1 MDIEELLR
9 ENTYPGR
16 GIIVGLS
23 PQARAVSAYFI
34 MGRSENSRN
43 RVLSLDKGNLNAEAF
58 DPKQV
63 KDPSLIHYTAFQRF
77 ADVLILSNGDHGDII
92 CSYLKDGETFEQ
104 ALGSSSYE
112 PDEPH
117 YTARISSLVSLK
129 GPFTYKLSI
138 VKKGESGCKRK
149 FFKYNDPT
157 KGGGHLIHTYKA
169 DGKILPSFTGSPR
182 EVTVGEDIEAF
193 SQKIWGALNKDN
205 RIALYVRYTDLSDGK
220 SEERLFNTHTR

>member
-1 MDIEELLR
+1 MDIEGLLS

-16 GIIVGLS
+16 GIIVGFS
-23 PQARAVSAYFI
+23 PQGRAVSAYFI

-43 RVLSLDKGNLNAEAF
+43 RVLSLDKENLKVEAF
-58 DPKQV
+58 ETKQV
-63 KDPSLIHYTAFQRF
+63 KNPSLIYYTALQRF

-92 CSYLKDGETFEQ
+92 CSYLKDGKTFEQ
-104 ALGSSSYE
+104 ALENSSYE

-129 GPFTYKLSI
+129 EPFTYELAI
-138 VKKGESGCKRK
+138 LKKGESGCKRK

-157 KGGGHLIHTYKA
+157 KGGGHMIHTYKA

-182 EVTVGEDIEAF
+182 EVTIGEDIEAF
-193 SQKIWGALNKDN
+193 SQKIWSALNKNN
-205 RIALYVRYTDLSDGK
+205 RIALHVRYTDLSDGK
-220 SEERLFNTHTR
+220 SEERLFNIHTR